1 LKKVKDDMPTAFCNK
16 CNTLVT
22 HQPDKTIGCRCDP
35 DAPTWIAYKPDGK
48 LMAFSHANYSE
59 TTD

>member
-1 LKKVKDDMPTAFCNK
+1 MPTAFCNK

-22 HQPDKTIGCRCDP
+22 HQPNKTIGCRCDP

-48 LMAFSHANYSE
+48 LMFMSHADYTE